1 MTTSPLDR
9 VAGLLMTLGAAL
21 MLVIFFIRPGSVL
34 LPPDPER
41 PLLGMVNVLANHAAL
56 THVSALVGSLAILMV
71 LFGFFTLRDAV
82 GRHTTSDAF
91 IRFGVLMLTVAVVGF
106 VLAAGLNHIIA
117 HLVNHGTAEGFQRSA
132 MVNQAVHVQSVKSGI
147 RIISSYAYLLGYFLV
162 ALGLFARF
170 SSGLLKGLAL
180 AVAVIALAGTVV
192 LAIGDHIH
200 TLGFLYRVAALAV
213 LPLHLWVIVLGATL
227 YNGHA
232 ALAPTPGDR

>member
-117 HLVNHGTAEGFQRSA
+117 HLVNHGTALGFQRSA

-147 RIISSYAYLLGYFLV
+147 RIIPATPIFSGISSSPWDCWLGSPR
-162 ALGLFARF
+162 A
-170 SSGLLKGLAL
+170 S
-180 AVAVIALAGTVV
+180 
-192 LAIGDHIH
+192 
-200 TLGFLYRVAALAV
+200 
-213 LPLHLWVIVLGATL
+213 
-227 YNGHA
+227 
-232 ALAPTPGDR
+232 